1 MVNFES
7 NAKELILSTENAK
20 MPDVLITDSLETAL
34 GKDFSGIPQV
44 CHVLTERVDGL
55 LLVWIALDD
64 PEPSVRKRVYQKELE
79 LMDGFPD
86 IDFDFNLIPA
96 LGRKPEELA
105 TGAHVVF
112 SRQE

>member
-1 MVNFES
+1 
-7 NAKELILSTENAK
+7 

-34 GKDFSGIPQV
+34 GKDFSAIPQV
-44 CHVLTERVDGL
+44 RHVLTERVDGL
-55 LLVWIALDD
+55 LLVWIALDN
-64 PEPSVRKRVYQKELE
+64 PEPSVRKRVYRKELE

-96 LGRKPEELA
+96 LGRKAEELA

>member
-1 MVNFES
+1 
-7 NAKELILSTENAK
+7 

-34 GKDFSGIPQV
+34 GKDFSAIPQV
-44 CHVLTERVDGL
+44 RHVLTERVDGL

-96 LGRKPEELA
+96 LGRKAEELG
-105 TGAHVVF
+105 TGTHVVF